1 VIPYYQFPSYHLGP
15 FTLEIFG
22 VFVVIGVFL
31 GARLAYT
38 QAKARGL
45 DPEPLA
51 DLALWAVGAGVVMGH
66 FVHLFLYHPE
76 EISFAQTFKVW
87 DGLSSFGGL
96 LGAVIACA
104 IFFRLRGLSFG
115 KYGDALALG
124 TAPGWAVARLGCFAV
139 HDHPGIL
146 TSSPLAVNFPMA
158 YYGGPR
164 FDLGL
169 FDAVALGLMTL
180 VLYLV
185 RKKPA
190 LNGKLLPLLALMY
203 GPSRFFLDFLRAAD
217 LSYVDKRYLD
227 LTPAQYACVILVG
240 YAIYGLTRGRRAAE
254 PTKAVPMG

>member
-1 VIPYYQFPSYHLGP
+1 VIPYFQFPSYSYGP

-22 VFVVIGVFL
+22 VFVVIGVFA
-31 GARLAYT
+31 GARVAYT

-51 DLALWAVGAGVVMGH
+51 DLGLWAVGGGVVMGH

-76 EISFAQTFKVW
+76 EITFAQVFKVW

-96 LGAVIACA
+96 LGAVILSA
-104 IFFRLRGLSFG
+104 IFFRMRGLSFA

-124 TAPGWAVARLGCFAV
+124 TAPGWGIARIGCFAV

-146 TSSPLAVNFPMA
+146 TSSPLAVNFPLA

-164 FDLGL
+164 LDLGL
-169 FDAVALGLMTL
+169 IDAVALGLMTL
-180 VLYLV
+180 VLFLV

-190 LNGKLLPLLALMY
+190 LDGKLLPLLALMY
-203 GPSRFFLDFLRAAD
+203 GISRFFLDFLRATD
-217 LSYVDKRYLD
+217 LSYVDKRYLG
-227 LTPAQYACVILVG
+227 LTPAQYGCFILLG
-240 YAIYGLTRGRRAAE
+240 YALYGLTRARPAAA
-254 PTKAVPMG
+254 PAPAAGG